1 MHSRHGP
8 GSHRSD
14 GSRTT
19 DVKVRPFLRMRGIR
33 AGTLWY
39 LDHSLA
45 ELGRSFPAPPL
56 RGWVRTIR
64 EGLGLS
70 GSELGVRLG
79 VSQPRISQIERAE
92 LDGTLQLGTLER
104 VAAAMHCEL
113 RYAFIPKEPLEGLAQ
128 ELALLKAYGWREAGP
143 QRPEIPRI

>member
-1 MHSRHGP
+1 MHSQQSP
-8 GSHRSD
+8 GSPRVHRL
-14 GSRTT
+14 RKTE
-19 DVKVRPFLRMRGIR
+19 VKVRPFLRMRRVR
-33 AGTLWY
+33 AGNLWY
-39 LDHSLA
+39 LDRSLA
-45 ELGRSFPAPPL
+45 ELGRTFPAPPL

-79 VSQPRISQIERAE
+79 VSQPRVSQIERAE

-104 VAAAMHCEL
+104 VAAALHCQL
-113 RYAFIPKEPLEGLAQ
+113 RYAFIPREPLEGLAQ
-128 ELALLKAYGWREAGP
+128 ELALLKEYGWTEGGP

>member
-1 MHSRHGP
+1 MR
-8 GSHRSD
+8 
-14 GSRTT
+14 GSR
-19 DVKVRPFLRMRGIR
+19 
-33 AGTLWY
+33 AGNLWY

-45 ELGRSFPAPPL
+45 ELGRSFPTPPP

-92 LDGTLQLGTLER
+92 LDGTLQLGSLER
-104 VAAAMHCEL
+104 VADALHCQL

-128 ELALLKAYGWREAGP
+128 ELTLLKEHGWREVGP

>member
-1 MHSRHGP
+1 
-8 GSHRSD
+8 
-14 GSRTT
+14 
-19 DVKVRPFLRMRGIR
+19 MRDK

-79 VSQPRISQIERAE
+79 VSQPRVSQIERAE

-104 VAAAMHCEL
+104 VAAALHCQL

-128 ELALLKAYGWREAGP
+128 ELAMLKEYGWSEEAGP
-143 QRPEIPRI
+143 PRPEIPRI